1 MATKLLR
8 ILGPDFLPR
17 AKDTDAAQHAIVELG
32 PVVEA
37 LRGDVATHDTLT
49 DRARLAR
56 HLIQRAELEMLCGGV
71 TQAPQDLVEAAELLS
86 VDERQAPLMLVAAR
100 QAWAEILLG
109 YPAAATSVLEQILQ
123 VEDVTVRAW
132 EDQLLLWLAAA
143 QLAQD
148 QRTEALRSLKRA
160 KAIYEDQPRRD
171 SRLVTEALL
180 RLGAVD

>member
-17 AKDTDAAQHAIVELG
+17 AKDPEAAKQQAEDLG
-32 PVVEA
+32 PDIEA
-37 LRGDVATHDTLT
+37 LRGDVATHNTLA

-56 HLIQRAELEMLCGGV
+56 YLIRRAELEMLYGGV
-71 TQAPQDLVEAAELLS
+71 KQAPQDLVEAAELLS
-86 VDERQAPLMLVAAR
+86 IDHREAPLMLVAAR

-109 YPAAATSVLEQILQ
+109 YPQAAIPVLEQVLQ

-143 QLAQD
+143 QLAQEE
-148 QRTEALRSLKRA
+148 REAAIGSLKRA
-160 KAIYEDQPRRD
+160 REICVANPRRD
-171 SRLVTEALL
+171 GRLVTEALL
-180 RLGAVD
+180 RVGAVD